1 MLDRILY
8 RTRQFWHA
16 VQAAPALPHLD
27 QARSFLSPELAGL
40 FDAMT
45 RDEQAHSLQVYHQLL
60 EKGETHPDLLTAA
73 LLHDAGKSRYPLRL
87 WERVAIVL
95 VRALFPTKAAAWG
108 ALEESGS
115 GPKREG
121 RLAGA
126 LKKPFRVAAH
136 HPAWGAEM
144 AQTAGASP
152 LAVSLI
158 RRHQDDLPQHARSP
172 EDLLLR
178 RLQNADNES

>member
-1 MLDRILY
+1 MLARILY

-27 QARSFLSPELAGL
+27 QARSFLSPELARL
-40 FDAMT
+40 FEAMT
-45 RDEQAHSLQVYHQLL
+45 RDEQAHSLTVFHRLL
-60 EKGETHPDLLTAA
+60 EEGETHPDLLTAA
-73 LLHDAGKSRYPLRL
+73 LLHDAGKSRSPLRL

-95 VRALFPTKAAAWG
+95 VRALFPIKAAAWG
-108 ALEESGS
+108 SLEESGP
-115 GPKREG
+115 GLKKEG
-121 RLAGA
+121 RIAAA

-144 AQTAGASP
+144 AQYAGASP

-158 RRHQDDLPQHARSP
+158 RRHQDVLPEYAWSP